1 MFDIKQNVKCIE
13 KPLENVTS
21 QGFISINGCGKG
33 QPHLLT
39 SSSICLPIEGSCC
52 HVPISNK
59 IYFLF
64 LLDFS

>member
-33 QPHLLT
+33 QTPFINVFLNLLT
-39 SSSICLPIEGSCC
+39 YRGILLPY
-52 HVPISNK
+52 PN
-59 IYFLF
+59 
-64 LLDFS
+64 